1 MDHQGCVGDIAV
13 KAARKEI
20 NANSD
25 TQKRREAP
33 TYAHVLSRKTVADPL
48 TKAKA
53 KERGKAK
60 AKQSE

>member
-1 MDHQGCVGDIAV
+1 MDHQGSVGDIAE

-20 NANSD
+20 NANSY

-48 TKAKA
+48 TKE